1 MQAELFEMSGPVVD
15 AARIAKPSSGWMDQ
29 FRVTLRV
36 DHLLIGG
43 ILALV
48 LYVLVFSFGVEKGKR
63 YAMAE
68 LRAEKMKQEQI
79 SKELI
84 ELKPVP
90 LPSLTPIETPG
101 SKSKAAV
108 PTPQAVPPSETPAST
123 ASPVAPLKGQYT
135 IQLIT
140 FKSRKR
146 AEQEMERLKKLGY
159 RSFIIPQGKFF
170 QVCTD
175 AFKNLGEARE
185 KLIRLKS
192 EGHASSDAYIRPLS
206 GLNQAF

>member
-29 FRVTLRV
+29 FRVTLRI

-63 YAMAE
+63 YAMDE
-68 LRAEKMKQEQI
+68 LKAEKMKQEQI

-84 ELKPVP
+84 ELKPL
-90 LPSLTPIETPG
+90 LPSSVTPVKTSDSELKTAP
-101 SKSKAAV
+101 
-108 PTPQAVPPSETPAST
+108 PTSQT
-123 ASPVAPLKGQYT
+123 ASPSLALTVASAVPLNGQYT

-146 AEQEMERLKKLGY
+146 AEQEVERLKKLGY
-159 RSFIIPQGKFF
+159 QGFIIPQGKFF

-185 KLIRLKS
+185 ELMRLRS
-192 EGHASSDAYIRPLS
+192 EGHASADAYIRPLS
-206 GLNQAF
+206 GLNQVF

>member
-1 MQAELFEMSGPVVD
+1 MQAELFEMSGPVVE
-15 AARIAKPSSGWMDQ
+15 AARITRPSSSWMDQ
-29 FRVTLRV
+29 FKVTLRV

-68 LRAEKMKQEQI
+68 LKAEKVKQEQI

-84 ELKPVP
+84 ELKSPTLVETHASKP
-90 LPSLTPIETPG
+90 APPS
-101 SKSKAAV
+101 
-108 PTPQAVPPSETPAST
+108 PTPALT
-123 ASPVAPLKGQYT
+123 ASPAPLTEQYT

-146 AEQEMERLKKLGY
+146 AEQEVERLKKLGY

-175 AFKNLGEARE
+175 AFQNMGEARE
-185 KLIRLKS
+185 KLMKLRS

-206 GLNQAF
+206 GFNQAF

>member
-1 MQAELFEMSGPVVD
+1 MQGELFEMSGPVVD
-15 AARIAKPSSGWMDQ
+15 AARITRPSSGWMDQ
-29 FRVTLRV
+29 FKVTLRI

-68 LRAEKMKQEQI
+68 LKAEKIKQEQI

-84 ELKPVP
+84 ELKSPSPSSLP
-90 LPSLTPIETPG
+90 LLVGTHISE
-101 SKSKAAV
+101 SKA
-108 PTPQAVPPSETPAST
+108 TSPSPAPALT
-123 ASPVAPLKGQYT
+123 ASPAPLNGQYT

-146 AEQEMERLKKLGY
+146 AEQEVERLKKLGY
-159 RSFIIPQGKFF
+159 RSFMIPQGRFF

-175 AFKNLGEARE
+175 AFQNMGEARE
-185 KLIRLKS
+185 KLMRLKS
-192 EGHASSDAYIRPLS
+192 EGHASSDAYIRPLN
-206 GLNQAF
+206 GLNQVF